1 MTGRPHRQSQT
12 GWGGAAL
19 RNARLVC
26 LLICTYQRVLL
37 ACTLYTLER
46 LESAC
51 NFLTC
56 TIHLDQLADPSVSWI
71 SRPAFALPS
80 IVWHTMGCIVCPF
93 VVALSTT
100 GILKEQ
106 SLSLSCIKYA
116 GCMLRPHRPHVLSQ
130 QLRIHCIVYV
140 ALYTK
145 PKRYI
150 QGGFF
155 NCPPPPLKSSKHRKV
170 NLGQVRCILDD
181 LRQRRFT

>member
-1 MTGRPHRQSQT
+1 M
-12 GWGGAAL
+12 
-19 RNARLVC
+19 
-26 LLICTYQRVLL
+26 

-46 LESAC
+46 AC
-51 NFLTC
+51 NFLAC

-93 VVALSTT
+93 VVPLSTT

-130 QLRIHCIVYV
+130 QLRIHCIVYQTKV
-140 ALYTK
+140 AYICTLYCTFYHSSVFGLSAISIQFVYSRPGVVSLCALNRELYTLLRAAN
-145 PKRYI
+145 PSLP
-150 QGGFF
+150 G
-155 NCPPPPLKSSKHRKV
+155 
-170 NLGQVRCILDD
+170 ILECGSHIAT
-181 LRQRRFT
+181 LVSGRP